1 MDRKVMSGLTFIFI
15 HNKRLLSL
23 HAGRILNRIW
33 SNEAIEGAFDFARE
47 ITHVCFR
54 QISSIFWSN
63 YMFNNTLKILF
74 AVSFMVLGSFTAANA
89 QLGNGNA
96 IRVTVDHPFV
106 VEDKTFP
113 AGKYTIATIGD
124 FDGSDSILKL
134 QSLNGKEFV
143 AFQTIGEELNEPAKS
158 TELIFDRLGDEYI
171 LSKIRIAGDIEGTEV
186 EKTRSEK
193 AALAAAAVN

>member
-1 MDRKVMSGLTFIFI
+1 MSGLTFIFI

-47 ITHVCFR
+47 ITRVCFR

-74 AVSFMVLGSFTAANA
+74 AISFLVLGSFTAANA

-106 VEDKTFP
+106 VKDKTFP
-113 AGKYTIATIGD
+113 AGKYTIATVGD

>member
-1 MDRKVMSGLTFIFI
+1 MP
-15 HNKRLLSL
+15 
-23 HAGRILNRIW
+23 
-33 SNEAIEGAFDFARE
+33 GAFLIAFGAMKQSKVLSILHGRS
-47 ITHVCFR
+47 HVSASDRSR
-54 QISSIFWSN
+54 QFFWSN

-158 TELIFDRLGDEYI
+158 TELIFDRIGDEYI

>member
-1 MDRKVMSGLTFIFI
+1 MSGLTFIFI

-47 ITHVCFR
+47 ITRVCFR
-54 QISSIFWSN
+54 QISSAFWSN

-113 AGKYTIATIGD
+113 AGKYTIATVGD